1 MKRTSLPLRRRD
13 LITLLGGAMA
23 WPLAARA
30 QQPAL
35 PVIGFLH
42 SGSPNT
48 FASWVAAFRRGL
60 NEASFVEGRNVAI
73 KFRWAEGQLDRL
85 PPLAADLVSRKV
97 AVIAATG
104 GGASILAAKA
114 ATITIPIVFT
124 FGGDPVREGYVAS
137 LNRPGGNI
145 TGITWFNT
153 LLSAKAL
160 GLLHELV
167 PNAAVIAMI
176 MNPKIPESART
187 LSDVEEAAQ
196 TLGRKLLVLNASVPS
211 EIDTAFAT
219 LRQQRADALLI
230 GADPFLTSRRQQ
242 IVALAARDA
251 IPAMYPNREYVAA
264 GGLISY
270 GNDVPEGYR
279 RAGLCVARILK
290 GEKPAELPVD
300 QATRFEFVINLKTA
314 KALGLEVPPTLLARA
329 DEVIE

>member
-1 MKRTSLPLRRRD
+1 MIRREF
-13 LITLLGGAMA
+13 ITLLGGAA
-23 WPLAARA
+23 ASWPLAARA
-30 QQPAL
+30 QQPAM

-42 SGSPNT
+42 SGSPT
-48 FASWVAAFRRGL
+48 RFASWVAAFRRGL
-60 NEASFVEGRNVAI
+60 NEAGFVEGQDVTI
-73 KFRWAEGQLDRL
+73 EFRWAEGQLDRL
-85 PPLAADLVSRKV
+85 PTLAADLVGRKV

-114 ATITIPIVFT
+114 ATTSIPIVFT

-145 TGITWFNT
+145 TGVTWFNT

-167 PNAAVIAMI
+167 PNAAVIAMM

-187 LSDVEEAAQ
+187 LSDVEEAAR

-219 LRQQRADALLI
+219 LRQQRADALLVA
-230 GADPFLTSRRQQ
+230 ADPFLTSRRQQ

-264 GGLISY
+264 GGLMSY
-270 GNDVPEGYR
+270 GNDVPDGYR
-279 RAGLCVARILK
+279 RAGLYVARILK
-290 GEKPAELPVD
+290 GEKPADLPVD
-300 QATRFEFVINLKTA
+300 QATRFEFVINLRTA
-314 KALGLEVPPTLLARA
+314 KALGLDMPPGLSARA

>member
-1 MKRTSLPLRRRD
+1 M
-13 LITLLGGAMA
+13 
-23 WPLAARA
+23 
-30 QQPAL
+30 
-35 PVIGFLH
+35 
-42 SGSPNT
+42 
-48 FASWVAAFRRGL
+48 
-60 NEASFVEGRNVAI
+60 
-73 KFRWAEGQLDRL
+73 
-85 PPLAADLVSRKV
+85 ADLVGRKV

-114 ATITIPIVFT
+114 ATTTIPIVFT

-137 LNRPGGNI
+137 LNRPGGNV
-145 TGITWFNT
+145 TGITWFNS

-167 PNAAVIAMI
+167 PNAAVIAM
-176 MNPKIPESART
+176 MTNPKLPESART
-187 LSDVEEAAQ
+187 LSDAEEAARA
-196 TLGRKLLVLNASVPS
+196 LGRQLLVLNASVPS

-219 LRQQRADALLI
+219 LRQRRADALLV

-264 GGLISY
+264 GGLMSY
-270 GNDVPEGYR
+270 GNDLPDGYR
-279 RAGLCVARILK
+279 RAGLYVVRILK
-290 GEKPAELPVD
+290 GEKPADLPVD

-314 KALGLEVPPTLLARA
+314 KALGLDVPPGLSARA

>member
-1 MKRTSLPLRRRD
+1 
-13 LITLLGGAMA
+13 
-23 WPLAARA
+23 
-30 QQPAL
+30 
-35 PVIGFLH
+35 
-42 SGSPNT
+42 
-48 FASWVAAFRRGL
+48 VAAFRRGL
-60 NEASFVEGRNVAI
+60 NEATFVEGQNVAI
-73 KFRWAEGQLDRL
+73 EFRWAEGQLDRL
-85 PPLAADLVSRKV
+85 PTLAANLVGRKV

-104 GGASILAAKA
+104 GAASILAAKA
-114 ATITIPIVFT
+114 ATTTIPIVFT

-145 TGITWFNT
+145 TGVTWFNV

-187 LSDVEEAAQ
+187 LSDVEEAAR

-219 LRQQRADALLI
+219 LRQQRADALLV

-251 IPAMYPNREYVAA
+251 IPAMYSNREYVAA
-264 GGLISY
+264 GGLMSY
-270 GNDVPEGYR
+270 GNDIADGYR
-279 RAGLCVARILK
+279 RAGLYVVRILK
-290 GEKPAELPVD
+290 GEKPADLPVD
-300 QATRFEFVINLKTA
+300 QASRFEFVINLRTA
-314 KALGLEVPPTLLARA
+314 MALGLDVPPGLRARA